1 MGHLSSGKGRV
12 QTHVDL
18 EKGGE
23 QSANVGE
30 FLWGVEAGPGFRLP
44 FSM

>member
-12 QTHVDL
+12 QTHADL
-18 EKGGE
+18 EKGE

-30 FLWGVEAGPGFRLP
+30 FLWGGEAGPGFRLL

>member
-12 QTHVDL
+12 QTHGDL

-23 QSANVGE
+23 QSENVGE
-30 FLWGVEAGPGFRLP
+30 FLWGVEAGPGFRFL